1 MRLPRRSPALAI
13 ALLLACAAPA
23 AVRNPGAAAPAEP
36 AAPGPPTAPARPGAS
51 AATAPSTDPANPC
64 EYWGTYAF
72 FHFAERE
79 TVPEC
84 LEAGKDPHARVDEL
98 GRTPLHNAAR
108 AWKESFIRDLLAVG
122 VDVNARDWLRRTPLH
137 EAADWVRPVEPD
149 ASDARKWVPF
159 SVHGGPALAALL
171 EGGAD
176 VDARDVRGN
185 TPLHLAWRDLSPV
198 YGRGFVSPVGGAAPE
213 LLKAGADPSVRN
225 DRGEAASPASCRN
238 WHLHVF
244 ARAAFPRSWPY
255 PFPADFSSTPADYA
269 KCLMAGAD
277 VSERDVGG
285 HTVLHHA
292 AGFADTSTIALLLG
306 AGADA
311 NARTRDG
318 STPLHVAAAEENTA
332 VATALLE
339 RGVDINVTDNS
350 GTTPL
355 HVAARAGH
363 VAMVNTLLEAGAH
376 VNVVDDLGTALH
388 ASGTSAHRM
397 ILLDALLEAGMDVNL
412 VGERGGSTL
421 LMEALSEVT
430 GSSVLALRLIREG
443 ADPDVRDRFGRTAL
457 HRAVLS
463 GPDVLRALLDAGAG
477 IDLLDER
484 GMAPLHLAIRHEGEN
499 VERVAELLEA
509 GAGPSLRTGD
519 GDTPL
524 HLAAGA
530 APWPDTAI
538 VLVVEML
545 VAAGADV
552 NAPNERGETPVE
564 LAWLA
569 RKPAVVDQL
578 VALGAERVEPVR
590 AGRAQAPYCDWSSGD
605 YGSGSNFVFPV
616 ESVVGCLAAG
626 TPLQAP
632 GQRSW
637 PPQFWLPAGNPEVLG
652 VLLAAGAGVG
662 VTDDFGFTLLHRVA
676 EVWRLSGDR
685 AGYHLP
691 AARALIQAGA
701 DVDARGGGGRT
712 PLHMAA
718 DGHGGPEVRRGI
730 VTEMLSLLVQAG
742 ADVDARTDS
751 GRTPLHLALNN
762 PAAAIRLL
770 ELGADPHARD
780 DSGRIADPANCENF
794 GGPSHFALADGDV
807 VAECTLTMSLRSGNV
822 QLDSALYVAAG
833 TARDPGVIHA
843 LLEAGA
849 ELDGPDGQGST
860 LHRAAET
867 GTPAVIQALLA
878 AGANASRRVEVY
890 RAFNP
895 WEPKDWTPL
904 HRAARN
910 PDPGAAAL
918 ILDAGGEV
926 HARADGYETPLHNA
940 ARNGNPR
947 VAELLLDAGADVDAR
962 EENGR
967 TPLHVAAF
975 ENPNPAVLAV
985 LIEAGADLEARA
997 MQFFLGND
1005 LRGMTPL
1012 YLAAV
1017 GNGNPEVIAVLA
1029 EAGARVDA
1037 EPAAEI
1043 PPGKPWRIRTGDG
1056 SGRVVDPGHNSPL
1069 HFAAHFNKRPA
1080 VVEALVHA
1088 GADLELRNRVGR
1100 TALHTAALYNPAVFP
1115 ALLALGA
1122 DRGVVDDEGGTPM
1135 DYARLNKTLHGLP
1148 EVRRLL
1154 VGGAE
1159 GAR

>member
-1 MRLPRRSPALAI
+1 MRLPQRSPALAT

-23 AVRNPGAAAPAEP
+23 AVRNPGAAGSVPAE
-36 AAPGPPTAPARPGAS
+36 S
-51 AATAPSTDPANPC
+51 AATARSGAPANPAAPTAPENPC

-72 FHFAERE
+72 FYFAERE

-108 AWKESFIRDLLAVG
+108 AWRESFIRDLLAVG

-137 EAADWVRPVEPD
+137 DAADRVRPVKPD
-149 ASDARKWVPF
+149 ASDAIKVVRF

-176 VDARDVRGN
+176 VHARDVRGN
-185 TPLHLAWRDLSPV
+185 TPLHLTWRDRSPDYGHGPASFSPV
-198 YGRGFVSPVGGAAPE
+198 EGAAPE
-213 LLKAGADPSVRN
+213 LLEAGADPSVRN

-238 WHLHVF
+238 WHLQVF
-244 ARAAFPRSWPY
+244 ARGAFPRSWPY
-255 PFPADFSSTPADYA
+255 PFPADFSSTPVDYA

-277 VSERDVGG
+277 VSARDVGG

-292 AGFADTSTIALLLG
+292 ARFADTSTISLLLA

-318 STPLHVAAAEENTA
+318 STPLHLAAVEENTA

-339 RGVDINVTDNS
+339 RGVDIDVADNS

-355 HVAARAGH
+355 HLAARAGN

-376 VNVVDDLGTALH
+376 VNVVDDLGTVLH
-388 ASGTSAHRM
+388 ASWTSAHRM

-421 LMEALSEVT
+421 LTEALSEVT
-430 GSSVLALRLIREG
+430 GSSALAIRLLRAG
-443 ADPDVRDRFGRTAL
+443 ADPDVRDRFGRPAL
-457 HRAVLS
+457 HWAYLS
-463 GPDVLRALLDAGAG
+463 GPDILRALLDAGADPAAVDERG
-477 IDLLDER
+477 QSPLHLVAGYESAGVIPMLVSAGADIDVLDER
-484 GMAPLHLAIRHEGEN
+484 GRAPLHLAIRHEGQD

-509 GAGPSLRTGD
+509 GADPSLRTGD

-524 HLAAGA
+524 HLAAGV
-530 APWPDTAI
+530 APWPESAI
-538 VLVVEML
+538 VSVVEML

-564 LAWLA
+564 LAGLA
-569 RKPAVVDQL
+569 RKPAVVDRL
-578 VALGAERVEPVR
+578 VALGAEPVKAVR
-590 AGRAQAPYCDWSSGD
+590 AGAAQAPYCDWSSGD
-605 YGSGSNFVFPV
+605 YGGGSNFVFPV
-616 ESVVGCLAAG
+616 ESVLGCLAAG
-626 TPLQAP
+626 TPLESP
-632 GQRSW
+632 DWRGW
-637 PPQFWLPAGNPEVLG
+637 PLQFWLPAGNPEVLS

-676 EVWRLSGDR
+676 EVWRWSGDR
-685 AGYHLP
+685 AGYYLP

-712 PLHMAA
+712 PVHMAA
-718 DGHGGPEVRRGI
+718 DGHGGPEARRGI

-742 ADVDARTDS
+742 ADLDARTDS

-780 DSGRIADPANCENF
+780 DSGRIADPANCDNF
-794 GGPSHFALADGDV
+794 GAPSYYALADGDV
-807 VAECTLTMSLRSGNV
+807 VAECIETSSRRSGNV
-822 QLDSALYVAAG
+822 QLDSALQVAAG
-833 TARDPGVIHA
+833 AARDPGVIHA
-843 LLEAGA
+843 LLQAGA
-849 ELDGPDGQGST
+849 ELDGPDGSGYT

-867 GTPAVIQALLA
+867 GTPAVIRALLA
-878 AGANASRRVEVY
+878 AGADASRRVEVY
-890 RAFNP
+890 RALNP
-895 WEPKDWTPL
+895 WDPKDWTPL
-904 HRAARN
+904 HLAARN
-910 PDPGAAAL
+910 PDPGAVAL

-926 HARADGYETPLHNA
+926 HTRLDGYETPLHNA

-975 ENPNPAVLAV
+975 EKPQPGR
-985 LIEAGADLEARA
+985 AGRPD
-997 MQFFLGND
+997 
-1005 LRGMTPL
+1005 RGRRGP
-1012 YLAAV
+1012 
-1017 GNGNPEVIAVLA
+1017 GG
-1029 EAGARVDA
+1029 AGD
-1037 EPAAEI
+1037 
-1043 PPGKPWRIRTGDG
+1043 
-1056 SGRVVDPGHNSPL
+1056 
-1069 HFAAHFNKRPA
+1069 
-1080 VVEALVHA
+1080 
-1088 GADLELRNRVGR
+1088 
-1100 TALHTAALYNPAVFP
+1100 AVFS
-1115 ALLALGA
+1115 
-1122 DRGVVDDEGGTPM
+1122 
-1135 DYARLNKTLHGLP
+1135 
-1148 EVRRLL
+1148 RR
-1154 VGGAE
+1154 
-1159 GAR
+1159 